1 LAVRPSQVA
10 LRAENFGPALGL
22 LELSASRKAP
32 NAQRSD
38 LGMLGMFF
46 SDTIK
51 MEIGEYA
58 DDYGFP
64 LPKPVSMHREYL

>member
-1 LAVRPSQVA
+1 
-10 LRAENFGPALGL
+10 
-22 LELSASRKAP
+22 
-32 NAQRSD
+32 
-38 LGMLGMFF
+38 MLGMFF